1 MDAQTQQ
8 DFSPIEG
15 RYSEMAQKIQDQ
27 RDKIDALV
35 EALESAM
42 YAMRHPIDDWKCVYE
57 KEALG
62 KGGAALALAQG
73 ETNGT

>member
-1 MDAQTQQ
+1 MDEKTPEDVPQINGRYYAMVQKVKDQQ
-8 DFSPIEG
+8 DAIN
-15 RYSEMAQKIQDQ
+15 
-27 RDKIDALV
+27 ALV

-62 KGGAALALAQG
+62 KGDAALALAQG